1 MILSNYSDLQSLIE
15 NIGYLTENENEDFI
29 TSVYYYILYNYGNRT
44 IAPILLSGLET
55 STIAKTI
62 SNKYSAVWTEYK
74 KATSTDTPLT
84 EYTETETTQN
94 QIYGYNSTD
103 GVNDYKT
110 TKTYVKGHENIFS
123 DFSQALD
130 FFNGNNYYS
139 AIAISI
145 VSEITLKIYD
155 ESEVD

>member
-1 MILSNYSDLQSLIE
+1 MILSNYSGLQSLIE
-15 NIGYLTENENEDFI
+15 NIGYLTENESEDFI

-44 IAPILLSGLET
+44 VAPILESGLET
-55 STIAKTI
+55 STIAKSI
-62 SNKYSAVWTEYK
+62 SNKYGNLWTEYK

-139 AIAISI
+139 VIAMSI
-145 VSEITLKIYD
+145 ASEITLKIYD
-155 ESEVD
+155 ESEAD